1 MIFFEK
7 IENKNTLSIISPILS
22 IFFLKKHWQVL
33 LLLTAVL
40 SSCSSYQGIQ
50 RRQAKDLENLMTSS
64 DVFSKIFTGLALYD
78 PELDTFLLQK
88 DADKYYTPASNT
100 KIFTYYTATRILGDS
115 LPLLAY
121 TERGDSLIFWG
132 TGNPLLLHPEF
143 DVGSDA
149 FAFLQQ
155 HPRQLFFSTHNFK
168 DKRFGPGWAWSDYR
182 YYYQAERSSFPIFG
196 NVVRL
201 DKVAGGPLVVSPVF
215 AEDWLRPTFEERSIY
230 RDENDN
236 IIFLNKRRIDTQA
249 VETVIPFKAEPETI
263 ATLLAD
269 TLNRPVHLYRS
280 APDSNAVIH
289 TLKIPFPDT
298 LYRLFMQKSDNFI
311 AEQLLFLCSHE
322 LFGYCNTSE
331 VIEYTKDSL
340 LSDLPDE
347 PIWRDGSGLS
357 RYNLFTPRT
366 IVKVLE
372 KLLEDQGEERLLRTL
387 AVGGRSGT
395 IKNWYAGEPPYVFAK
410 TGTLSNKHCLS
421 GFVRTRSGRL
431 LLFSFMN
438 NNYVNG
444 SNPIKVE
451 MQRVLEWIRAEL

>member
-1 MIFFEK
+1 MIFFVK
-7 IENKNTLSIISPILS
+7 TENKNTVSIIFPILS
-22 IFFLKKHWQVL
+22 NFFLKKHWQVL

-50 RRQAKDLENLMTSS
+50 RRQAKDLKNLMISS
-64 DVFSKIFTGLALYD
+64 EVFSKIFTGLALYD
-78 PELDTFLLQK
+78 PELDRFLLQK

-100 KIFTYYTATRILGDS
+100 KIFTYYASSQILGDS
-115 LPLLAY
+115 IPILAY
-121 TERGDSLIFWG
+121 IQQEDSLIFWG
-132 TGNPLLLHPEF
+132 TGNPLFLHPEF
-143 DVGSDA
+143 DVGSEA
-149 FAFLQQ
+149 YSFLQQ
-155 HPRQLFFSTHNFK
+155 HNQSLFFSTHNFK
-168 DKRFGPGWAWSDYR
+168 DKRFGPGWAWSDYS

-196 NVVRL
+196 NVVYL
-201 DKVAGGPLVVSPVF
+201 DKQLDGPLTASPPV
-215 AEDWLRPTFEERSIY
+215 ARNWLQPTLEERNPY

-236 IIFLNKRRIDTQA
+236 IIFLNESRIDTQA
-249 VETVIPFKAEPETI
+249 VETVIPFKTEPATV

-269 TLNRPVHLYRS
+269 TLNRPVQLYHK
-280 APDSNAVIH
+280 APDSNSVIH

-298 LYRLFMQKSDNFI
+298 LYRLFMQQSDNFI
-311 AEQLLFLCSHE
+311 AEQLLLMCSHE

-331 VIEYTKDSL
+331 VIQYAKDSL
-340 LSDLPDE
+340 LSDVPDE

-421 GFVRTRSGRL
+421 GFIRTRSGRL
-431 LLFSFMN
+431 LIFSFMN
-438 NNYVNG
+438 NNYING
-444 SNPIKVE
+444 STPVKEE